1 VTPPRSIALLCR
13 RIIKRIDQ
21 VYHSLVFYRSLV
33 SGAHSLRADANQ
45 VAKRARPRLP
55 GHPTAMSNENPK
67 PDDESID
74 ENRPI

>member
-1 VTPPRSIALLCR
+1 LRFSAAASSSASIKFITRWFSIAR
-13 RIIKRIDQ
+13 WFPERT
-21 VYHSLVFYRSLV
+21 
-33 SGAHSLRADANQ
+33 SLRADANQ